1 MSKHHSYAHP
11 TEICYDVD
19 TIFYSCCWDRADGQG
34 LSVLP
39 GLTRSLTHVSAQAGL
54 MRAFD
59 TDGSGLPINLCQF
72 VTQGT
77 LAPTHGFRSSRLDDL
92 GYPAQTLFKNF
103 YDTEVD
109 VPWVTIAGDL
119 FKDTVAVTDA
129 DGDGLTEIFGAY
141 TVPVDRCGIDPD
153 PMATDDD
160 GDGLFGACDPE
171 PFYRNVYVAG
181 GSATW
186 PAYQPSAGGFLPG
199 WKTTSA
205 SFAPRGGF
213 LDRDGDGYVDG
224 EDLCP
229 SDPYEGL
236 TNNNAWGERFNFEAT
251 QADGL
256 RDLGAFYRGDRC
268 DPYPATTTEWLDSGE
283 NHSSS
288 TCDLLQF
295 NYGGTSTATI
305 ASSVRAGRSMNDP
318 TRDGPDDRRF
328 LAGVYRCACT
338 TPNCLVNPQNSCFTK
353 RAQRANWLVLP
364 GRGWRAV
371 ERPSC
376 ERHADGYCEDDL
388 SFSSSQTRSIQW
400 RWTEE
405 ALDHPE
411 HFAPGDVYSPESS
424 DNPNPEDLLDKDSDL
439 GLTYPYALATQVV
452 IGASLLEPPGLSLSQ
467 IGEFPEPEQTPLG
480 VKLLDLEG
488 DESRWLRTSFAEP
501 RSLVSPYKYFTGAVD
516 CQFLPP
522 FDPCAQ
528 AVCNWRPFDPLIYYH
543 RPLDYIAK
551 GPWVGLRIFWPGVSN
566 VTESYTGIPALGALQ
581 RVVLADASHW
591 GGLGSGTGAL
601 MSSFG
606 RASVSDEPALLW
618 VEHAPGQARWALYA
632 PEHNT
637 LSRTAS
643 VASPEVSYVSVVE
656 GVLPFGVSA
665 SARLA
670 ASADGERVALFDPEL
685 RRLQTFDLPTQT
697 WTVLSI
703 PQEIFDR
710 VGPALAVLG
719 SELVVLGGQPSI
731 PSAAAQDWRISLG
744 SGEARPWQFGAP
756 ARVGAQLTLGMEPG
770 SLVLVGGRDLEG
782 VLHDDVWR
790 LRPGLHEA
798 AQLAGDSARAASFDP
813 RVAVIPPQPPLAG
826 AAFSIDPHGGL
837 HQELRDP
844 SGWRPAQ
851 CMAPPI
857 RDHALYGLE
866 GVELGPSAL
875 VTGGSIGAG
884 GGLLELKPS
893 AVADTVL
900 TASSVKLG
908 PAARILS
915 AVRAAGSVTAHA
927 SASIGGPIDANG
939 DFALPNFDCVLPQA
953 SIAGT
958 LDVVVPPRGVREL
971 SPGTYRHIVVKP
983 QGRLRL
989 APGLYQLESLTMSP
1003 QARLVPTSAAGT
1015 LRIETRTKLDWN
1027 GEVEDAESNAKRLL
1041 WVHSGT
1047 QPVTFASAL
1056 TGTLVAPR
1064 ARVSLRGASRGAVFA
1079 KHVELKPAAE
1089 LSAQAWIG
1097 GW

>member
-1 MSKHHSYAHP
+1 
-11 TEICYDVD
+11 
-19 TIFYSCCWDRADGQG
+19 
-34 LSVLP
+34 
-39 GLTRSLTHVSAQAGL
+39 
-54 MRAFD
+54 MRTLD
-59 TDGSGLPINLCQF
+59 TDGSGLPINVCQLA
-72 VTQGT
+72 TQGT
-77 LAPTHGFRSSRLDDL
+77 VAPAHGFRSSKLDDL
-92 GYPAQTLFKNF
+92 GYPGQTLFKYF
-103 YDTEVD
+103 FDTEVD
-109 VPWVTIAGDL
+109 VPWVTFAGDL
-119 FKDTVAVTDA
+119 FKDTVVIADA
-129 DGDGLTEIFGAY
+129 DGDGLIEIFDAH
-141 TVPVDRCGIDPD
+141 TPPTDRCGIDPD

-181 GSATW
+181 GSAAW
-186 PAYQPSAGGFLPG
+186 PAYEPSAGGFLPG
-199 WKTTSA
+199 WRTTSA
-205 SFAPRGGF
+205 WPVPRGGF

-229 SDPYEGL
+229 SDPNGGL
-236 TNNNAWGERFNFEAT
+236 TNNNVWGERLNFEAS

-268 DPYPATTTEWLDSGE
+268 DPYPATRTEWLDSGE

-305 ASSVRAGRSMNDP
+305 AASVRAGRSMNDP
-318 TRDGPDDRRF
+318 TRDGPDDRQF

-338 TPNCLVNPQNSCFTK
+338 APDCLTDFANNCFMERTR
-353 RAQRANWLVLP
+353 RAQEDAFV

-371 ERPSC
+371 ERSSC
-376 ERHADGYCEDDL
+376 ERNVDGYCEDDL
-388 SFSSSQTRSIQW
+388 GFSAHQTRTIRW
-400 RWTEE
+400 EWTEE
-405 ALDHPE
+405 VEDHPE

-424 DNPNPEDLLDKDSDL
+424 DPPNPEDLLDKDSDV

-467 IGEFPEPEQTPLG
+467 IGEFPEPEQTPFG

-501 RSLVSPYKYFTGAVD
+501 RSLVSPYKYFKGAVD
-516 CQFLPP
+516 CQFVPP

-528 AVCNWRPFDPLIYYH
+528 AVCNWRPFDPQIYYH

-566 VTESYTGIPALGALQ
+566 VTESYTGVPALGALQ

-591 GGLGSGTGAL
+591 GALGSGTGAL
-601 MSSFG
+601 VSSIG
-606 RASVSDEPALLW
+606 RASVSEEPALLW
-618 VEHAPGQARWALYA
+618 VEHAPGQARWVLYA
-632 PEHNT
+632 AEHNM
-637 LSRTAS
+637 LSRSAS
-643 VASPEVSYVSVVE
+643 VASAEISYANVAE

-665 SARLA
+665 GARLA
-670 ASADGERVALFDPEL
+670 ASADGEHVALFDPEL

-697 WTVLSI
+697 WTALSI

-719 SELVVLGGQPSI
+719 TELVVLGGRPSN
-731 PSAAAQDWRISLG
+731 PSVAAQDWRVSLG
-744 SGEARPWQFGAP
+744 SGEARPWRFGVP
-756 ARVGAQLTLGMEPG
+756 PRVGAQLTLGEEPG

-790 LRPGLHEA
+790 LRPGAHEA
-798 AQLAGDSARAASFDP
+798 ERLAGDSARAASFDP
-813 RVAVIPPQPPLAG
+813 RVAVLPPQPPLAG
-826 AAFSIDPHGGL
+826 MAFSIDPQGRL
-837 HQELRDP
+837 HEELRDP
-844 SGWRPAQ
+844 SGWRAAQ
-851 CMAPPI
+851 CLAPQI

-866 GVELGPSAL
+866 GVRLGPGSL
-875 VTGGSIGAG
+875 VMGGPIGAG

-893 AVADTVL
+893 AVADTAL

-908 PAARILS
+908 PAAKILS
-915 AVRAAGSVTAHA
+915 AVRAAGPVTAHA
-927 SASIGGPIDANG
+927 SASIAGPIQANG
-939 DFALPNFDCVLPQA
+939 HFALPGLDCALPQA
-953 SIAGT
+953 PVVGT
-958 LDVVVPPRGVREL
+958 LDITVPPRGVREL
-971 SPGTYRHIVVKP
+971 SPGAYRHIVVKP

-1003 QARLVPTSAAGT
+1003 QARLVPASSSGT
-1015 LRIETRTKLDWN
+1015 LRIETRTKLDWH
-1027 GEVEDAESNAKRLL
+1027 GEVENAESNARRIL

-1056 TGTLVAPR
+1056 TGTLIAPR

-1079 KHVELKPAAE
+1079 KHIELKPAAE
-1089 LSAQAWIG
+1089 LAAQAWIG